1 MATLH
6 CLPDRQDLPIESTET
21 ILEVLQNHDIPVQH
35 VCNGNG
41 ECSTCRVVV
50 ESGLEKC
57 TPRTRKEE
65 ALAKKLGFPPN
76 IRLSCQTGTTGD
88 VAIRRL
94 IIDREDIAIADSQ
107 FETGIGEYR
116 DQTVLVMTLR
126 GGSDFD
132 LSSFP
137 YDALYVL
144 NRFYR
149 MVNRAITRY
158 QGRLNSALGNKTVV
172 LFDRLQDGRSHALRA
187 ALAIANDLQKLDTL
201 LENLGYAPLQL
212 TMGIHHGPL
221 LQVPVGQD
229 SALLGDALGLA
240 NRIDAFAAEQ
250 QTNLLISEAVYQP
263 LASET
268 VVARRLEMPLPKYG
282 VLPLYE
288 IAALNTPEPEP
299 ETPSLPQRMQNLWQR
314 FRRWPTK
321 RR

>member
-21 ILEVLQNHDIPVQH
+21 VLEVLQNHGIPVQH

-41 ECSTCRVVV
+41 ECSTCRIVV
-50 ESGLEKC
+50 ESGLERC

-88 VAIRRL
+88 VTVRRL
-94 IIDREDIAIADSQ
+94 VIDHEDIAIADSQ
-107 FETGIGEYR
+107 FDTGIGEYR

-132 LSSFP
+132 LSRFP

-149 MVNRAITRY
+149 LVNRAVTRY

-172 LFDRLQDGRSHALRA
+172 LFDRLQDGRSQALRTG
-187 ALAIANDLQKLDTL
+187 LAIANDLQ
-201 LENLGYAPLQL
+201 
-212 TMGIHHGPL
+212 
-221 LQVPVGQD
+221 
-229 SALLGDALGLA
+229 
-240 NRIDAFAAEQ
+240 
-250 QTNLLISEAVYQP
+250 
-263 LASET
+263 
-268 VVARRLEMPLPKYG
+268 
-282 VLPLYE
+282 
-288 IAALNTPEPEP
+288 
-299 ETPSLPQRMQNLWQR
+299 
-314 FRRWPTK
+314 
-321 RR
+321 